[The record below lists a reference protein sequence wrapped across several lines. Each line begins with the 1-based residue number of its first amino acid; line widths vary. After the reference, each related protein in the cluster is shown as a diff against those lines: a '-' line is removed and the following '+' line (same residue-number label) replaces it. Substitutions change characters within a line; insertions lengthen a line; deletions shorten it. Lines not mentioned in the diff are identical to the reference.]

1 MSSGGDHS
9 AFVLGML
16 KGVFKSN
23 PEITGWNKIAGISA
37 GALLGTKISQIKKG
51 TAIVNTSRGEIWD
64 ELQIVEALKKNQL
77 AAVATDVIDN
87 ETLGYEKSPIWEARF
102 EDNMLITPHIGG
114 ASFDA
119 MWDCEEH
126 IQKLFIKKFLNEK
139 N

>member
-1 MSSGGDHS
+1 M
-9 AFVLGML
+9 
-16 KGVFKSN
+16 
-23 PEITGWNKIAGISA
+23 
-37 GALLGTKISQIKKG
+37 
-51 TAIVNTSRGEIWD
+51 
-64 ELQIVEALKKNQL
+64 QIVEALKKNQL